1 MNTIKAKCEICGE
14 VDIDIVS
21 TEDGFIIPVKL
32 CPTLEDID
40 KIMIEQFGETYK
52 EQTGVEIEKTFS
64 KRICNILHE
73 SPDDLGDEA
82 YKHKLE
88 PLECWVDF

>member
-1 MNTIKAKCEICGE
+1 
-14 VDIDIVS
+14 
-21 TEDGFIIPVKL
+21 
-32 CPTLEDID
+32 
-40 KIMIEQFGETYK
+40 MIEQFGETYK